1 MPEIGTSGS
10 MSENGNEALPNRPSY
25 RAYSR
30 LSTFRDVTEHPPM
43 GAFGGVKGTSPTH
56 QPVAQARLVA
66 LPLLP
71 GLEAFDRRIPALSQ
85 CRIDPLQ
92 HDIVNFQPF
101 LERDLP
107 QSLIDRLWQVET

>member
-1 MPEIGTSGS
+1 
-10 MSENGNEALPNRPSY
+10 
-25 RAYSR
+25 
-30 LSTFRDVTEHPPM
+30 M

-56 QPVAQARLVA
+56 QLVAQARLMA

-85 CRIDPLQ
+85 CRIDPLK

-107 QSLIDRLWQVET
+107 QSLIDRLWQV